1 MLYAV
6 VLFLHSWL
14 RWGVVVLGVLTLG
27 RSLLGWLRG
36 REWTRADR
44 RIQVFFVSAF
54 DLQLL
59 LGMTLY
65 FALSPLTPR
74 SMEALRTNL
83 SVSFLRFFS
92 LEHPVMMLL
101 ALVAAHVASAL
112 SRRADDSQR
121 KHRVWAVGLLMALL
135 LIALGIPWPWL
146 SHGRPLFRSF

>member
-27 RSLLGWLRG
+27 RSLLGWLRA
-36 REWTRADR
+36 RAWTPADR
-44 RIQVFFVSAF
+44 RLQLFFVSAF

-101 ALVAAHVASAL
+101 ALIAAHVASAL
-112 SRRADDSQR
+112 SRRAGEAQR
-121 KHRVWAVGLLMALL
+121 KHRVWAVGLLVAML

-146 SHGRPLFRSF
+146 SHGRPLFRGF

>member
-27 RSLLGWLRG
+27 ASLSGWLRG
-36 REWTRADR
+36 RDWTRSDR
-44 RIQVFFVSAF
+44 RLQLSFVSAF

-74 SMEALRTNL
+74 SMDALRTSM
-83 SVSFLRFFS
+83 SVTVLRFFS

-112 SRRADDSQR
+112 SRRADDSGR
-121 KHRVWAVGLLMALL
+121 KHRVWAVGLLVALL
-135 LIALGIPWPWL
+135 FIALGIPWPWL
-146 SHGRPLFRSF
+146 SHGRPLLRGF